1 MYSFLAFFVLI
12 CVLVFVHEYG
22 HFWAARKCGVKV
34 LRFSIGFGKV
44 LWRRKDK
51 NGTEFAF
58 SLIPLG
64 GYVLMYN
71 GEEGVQAEKSEAL
84 NQKSL
89 LQRAFIIAAGP
100 VANFLFA
107 ILAYWVVFSVGVPT
121 VKPVVGGVQPDS
133 IAAEAG
139 FQPEFQFQQID
150 GRITQDWE
158 EVTLALIG
166 KVGSQ
171 AVEIEGIFATDNQS
185 KHIVLDLSQWD
196 IQAREQDP
204 LKSLGIR
211 PKTGQ
216 IEPIIK
222 SVVKASPAYLAG
234 LEEGDKIL
242 RVNGADFD
250 WQALVKTAKA
260 GQILV
265 LEIERG
271 GVIRQFELQPQK
283 NEAGQYQ
290 VGISPEY
297 RPLAEQYLTVL
308 EYDFFEAFLKS
319 LEKVLGLIE
328 NILRFIEKLVTGDL
342 SLSNMG
348 GPLSI
353 AKGAGATAQNG
364 IIYYLGFMA
373 LISVNLGVMNLFP
386 ILPLDGGQLVLLV
399 VEAVIGKPVSQKF
412 QLAFQQLGM
421 VFLLSLMAFVLF
433 NDVIFF

>member
-107 ILAYWVVFSVGVPT
+107 ILAYCVVFSVGVPT
-121 VKPVVGGVQPDS
+121 VKPVVGSVQPDS

-185 KHIVLDLSQWD
+185 KHIVLDLSQWN
-196 IQAREQDP
+196 IQAREQEP

-386 ILPLDGGQLVLLV
+386 ILPLDGGQLVLLGA
-399 VEAVIGKPVSQKF
+399 EAVIGKPVSQKF

>member
-58 SLIPLG
+58 SIIPLG

-71 GEEGVQAEKSEAL
+71 GKEGIQAEKSEAL
-84 NQKSL
+84 NQKSI

-100 VANFLFA
+100 AANFVFA
-107 ILAYWVVFSVGVPT
+107 ILAYWAVFSIGLPT
-121 VKPVVGGVQPDS
+121 VKPIVGSVLPQT

-139 FQPEFQFQQID
+139 VKSEFQFQQID
-150 GRITQDWE
+150 GRRVQDWE
-158 EVTLALIG
+158 DVSLALIG

-171 AVEIEGIFATDNQS
+171 AVKIEGIFATDS
-185 KHIVLDLSQWD
+185 KPRHLVIDLSQWD

-204 LKSLGIR
+204 LRSLGIR

-216 IEPIIK
+216 IEPIIRT
-222 SVVKASPAYLAG
+222 VVKGAPAYVAG
-234 LEEGDKIL
+234 LEAGDKIL
-242 RVNGADFD
+242 RVNGVDFD
-250 WQALVKTAKA
+250 WQALVETAKA
-260 GQILV
+260 GQKLV
-265 LEIERG
+265 LEVERG

-290 VGISPEY
+290 VGIAPEY
-297 RPLAEQYLTVL
+297 RPLAEKYLTVL
-308 EYDFFEAFLKS
+308 EYDFFEAFFES
-319 LEKVLGLIE
+319 LEKVWGLVV
-328 NILRFIEKLVTGDL
+328 NIVHFIEKLMTGGL

-353 AKGAGATAQNG
+353 AKGAGETAQSG
-364 IIYYLGFMA
+364 IIYYLGFIA
-373 LISVNLGVMNLFP
+373 LVSVNLGVMNLFP

-399 VEAVIGKPVSQKF
+399 TEALIGKPVSQKF
-412 QLAFQQLGM
+412 QLVFQQLGM